1 MRGKVFIGWTMSE
14 TLAICVKNEL
24 RKHDFY
30 GICGGRE
37 GSNEILA
44 GIGATVVNQ
53 MNKCSSA
60 IMLFSKRD
68 EQIRDVNGNMV
79 LTKTLSPNM
88 LYELGYL
95 SGSLNLKRVMG
106 VYLDGA
112 EDLVPTDIKGGW
124 QETISTDGKTNEEIA
139 KEIVDKFLKGQ
150 FNLVNGNKMD
160 LMTDISKLRTI
171 IKDHIKK
178 PMYYDDEI
186 AYIVLLLCQA
196 SYMHDERP
204 TDKSLIEELYN
215 ADISDKKC
223 LLAINSTIDYF
234 FACDSLVEIEFN
246 GGMQLPPKAYKKLKK
261 NLLEY
266 VDEAEELEDGQFK
279 YMFLMIAYD
288 YLTFINMMY
297 YAGVD
302 KEDLDDE
309 IIEFREEMALKSIE
323 YARKFIDYDEKD
335 NFEIAQLYLS
345 YTFRNLAI
353 FYRNMGWHDKAQE
366 RFEESISARKSLY
379 KYFGLKNLNK
389 SINEQIKMEYYLSLK
404 DNLPDVNDDLK
415 RKRIRELKE
424 YIEEVNEVA
433 FNRKHLTSE
442 IERVLLEVSK
452 NMNK

>member
-1 MRGKVFIGWTMSE
+1 
-14 TLAICVKNEL
+14 
-24 RKHDFY
+24 
-30 GICGGRE
+30 
-37 GSNEILA
+37 
-44 GIGATVVNQ
+44 
-53 MNKCSSA
+53 
-60 IMLFSKRD
+60 
-68 EQIRDVNGNMV
+68 
-79 LTKTLSPNM
+79 
-88 LYELGYL
+88 
-95 SGSLNLKRVMG
+95 
-106 VYLDGA
+106 
-112 EDLVPTDIKGGW
+112 
-124 QETISTDGKTNEEIA
+124 
-139 KEIVDKFLKGQ
+139 
-150 FNLVNGNKMD
+150 MD

-196 SYMHDERP
+196 SYMHDEMP

-234 FACDSLVEIEFN
+234 FACDSLVEIEFQ

-323 YARKFIDYDEKD
+323 YAGKFIDYDEKD

-345 YTFRNLAI
+345 YTYRNLAI
-353 FYRNMGWHDKAQE
+353 FYRNMGWHDNAQE

-404 DNLPDVNDDLK
+404 DNLPDVDDDLK

-442 IERVLLEVSK
+442 IERVLNEVSK

>member
-1 MRGKVFIGWTMSE
+1 MKGKVFIGWTMSE
-14 TLAICVKNEL
+14 ALAICVKNEL

-60 IMLFSKRD
+60 IMLFSKRN
-68 EQIRDVNGNMV
+68 EQITDDKGNV
-79 LTKTLSPNM
+79 IITQTLSPNM

-106 VYLDGA
+106 VYIDGA

-124 QETISTDGKTNEEIA
+124 QETIRSDGRSNEEIA
-139 KEIVDKFLKGQ
+139 TEIVAKFMQGQ
-150 FNLVNGNKMD
+150 CNLITGNKMD
-160 LMTDISKLRTI
+160 LMTDISRLRTV
-171 IKDHIKK
+171 IKEHITK
-178 PMYYDDEI
+178 PYYYDDEI
-186 AYIVLLLCQA
+186 AYLVLLLCQA
-196 SYMHDERP
+196 SYMHDEMP

-215 ADISDKKC
+215 ADITDKKC
-223 LLAINSTIDYF
+223 LLAINSSIDYF
-234 FACDSLVEIEFN
+234 YACDSLVEIEFKE
-246 GGMQLPPKAYKKLKK
+246 GMQLPSKAYKRLKK

-266 VDEAEELEDGQFK
+266 VDEAEDMEDCQFK
-279 YMFLMIAYD
+279 FMFLMIAYD

-302 KEDLDDE
+302 PKDINEE
-309 IIEFREEMALKSIE
+309 ILEFREEMAVKSIH
-323 YARKFIDYDEKD
+323 YAEKFIECDERD
-335 NFEIAQLYLS
+335 NLQIAHLYMS
-345 YTFRNLAI
+345 YTYRNLAI
-353 FYRNMGWHDKAQE
+353 FYRSIGKSEKAQE
-366 RFEESISARKSLY
+366 QFEQSINVRKQLY

-404 DNLPDVNDDLK
+404 DNLPDVDDELK

-442 IERVLLEVSK
+442 IERVLNEVQKKS
-452 NMNK
+452 

>member
-1 MRGKVFIGWTMSE
+1 MKGKVFIGWTMSE
-14 TLAICVKNEL
+14 ALAICVKNEL

-44 GIGATVVNQ
+44 GIGATVINQ

-60 IMLFSKRD
+60 IMLFSKRSEKIYD
-68 EQIRDVNGNMV
+68 DNGNCV
-79 LTKTLSPNM
+79 LSQTLSPNM

-124 QETISTDGKTNEEIA
+124 QETINTQNKTNEEIA
-139 KEIVDKFLKGQ
+139 KEVVEKFLQGQ
-150 FNLVNGNKMD
+150 CNLITGNKMD
-160 LMTDISKLRTI
+160 LMTDISRLRTI
-171 IKDHIKK
+171 IKEHIKR
-178 PMYYDDEI
+178 PYYYDDEI
-186 AYIVLLLCQA
+186 AYIILLLCQA
-196 SYMHDERP
+196 SYMHDEMP

-215 ADISDKKC
+215 TDITDKKC

-234 FACDSLVEIEFN
+234 YACDSLVEIEFN
-246 GGMQLPPKAYKKLKK
+246 QGMQLPAKAYKRLKK

-266 VDEAEELEDGQFK
+266 VDEAEDMEDCQFK

-302 KEDLDDE
+302 PEDIDDE

-323 YARKFIDYDEKD
+323 NAEKFIECDEKD
-335 NFEIAQLYLS
+335 NEQIAFLYQS
-345 YTFRNLAI
+345 YTYRNLAI
-353 FYRNMGWHDKAQE
+353 FYRAIGKNEKAQE
-366 RFEESISARKSLY
+366 QFEQSIEVRKRLY
-379 KYFGLKNLNK
+379 KYFQLKNLNK

-404 DNLPDVNDDLK
+404 DNLPDVEDDVK
-415 RKRIRELKE
+415 RRRIRELRE

-442 IERVLLEVSK
+442 IERVLGEVSK
-452 NMNK
+452 NINR

>member
-14 TLAICVKNEL
+14 SLAICVKNEL
-24 RKHDFY
+24 KKHDFY

-60 IMLFSKRD
+60 IMLFSKRN
-68 EQIRDVNGNMV
+68 EQILDNNGNV
-79 LTKTLSPNM
+79 VFTETLSPNM

-106 VYLDGA
+106 VYIDGA

-124 QETISTDGKTNEEIA
+124 QETVKTNGRTNEELA
-139 KEIVDKFLKGQ
+139 TEIVAKFLQGQ
-150 FNLVNGNKMD
+150 CNLITGNKMD
-160 LMTDISKLRTI
+160 LMTDISKLRTV
-171 IKDHIKK
+171 IKNHITK
-178 PMYYDDEI
+178 PYYYDDEI
-186 AYIVLLLCQA
+186 AYLVLLLCQA
-196 SYMHDERP
+196 SYMHDEMP
-204 TDKSLIEELYN
+204 TDKLLIEELYN

-234 FACDSLVEIEFN
+234 YACDSLVEIEFKE
-246 GGMQLPPKAYKKLKK
+246 GMQLPAKAYKRLKK

-266 VDEAEELEDGQFK
+266 VDEAEDLEDCQFK

-288 YLTFINMMY
+288 YLTFINMMFY
-297 YAGVD
+297 GSMD
-302 KEDLDDE
+302 LEDIDE
-309 IIEFREEMALKSIE
+309 EILEFREEMAIKSIE
-323 YARKFIDYDEKD
+323 NAEKFIEYDERD
-335 NFEIAQLYLS
+335 NLQIAYLYMS

-353 FYRNMGWHDKAQE
+353 FYRSIGKHDKAQE
-366 RFEESISARKSLY
+366 RFEQSINARKTLY

-404 DNLPDVNDDLK
+404 DNLPDVDDDLK
-415 RKRIRELKE
+415 RKRIRELNE

-442 IERVLLEVSK
+442 IERVLTEVSK
-452 NMNK
+452 NLKK